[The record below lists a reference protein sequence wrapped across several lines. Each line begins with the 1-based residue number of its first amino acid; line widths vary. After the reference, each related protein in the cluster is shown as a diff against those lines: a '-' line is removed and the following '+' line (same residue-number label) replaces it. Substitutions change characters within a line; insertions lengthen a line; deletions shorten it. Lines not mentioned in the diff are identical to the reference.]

1 MNNNYEINEIE
12 NYLNVLGN
20 NTKNTDLKA
29 ISNTNNVE
37 NNTVSI
43 DKKIYLT
50 IKETSLLFNI
60 GISKIRNLTQERDCP
75 FVLFNGSKCLISRK
89 KFEKFLDSKHSI

>member
-12 NYLNVLGN
+12 NYLNVSGN

-43 DKKIYLT
+43 DKKYT
-50 IKETSLLFNI
+50 
-60 GISKIRNLTQERDCP
+60 
-75 FVLFNGSKCLISRK
+75 
-89 KFEKFLDSKHSI
+89 

>member
-12 NYLNVLGN
+12 NYLNVSGN

-37 NNTVSI
+37 NYTVSI

-60 GISKIRNLTQERDCP
+60 GKQDKKSYSRERLPLCA
-75 FVLFNGSKCLISRK
+75 I
-89 KFEKFLDSKHSI
+89 